1 MLKYP
6 SMANGKDYY
15 KVLGIDKN
23 ASEEDVKKAYRK
35 LAREHHPDVVSE
47 NDKEAAEKRFKEIN
61 EAYRVLSDAE
71 KRKMYDTYGTAE
83 PNQGFGGF
91 SGASGRGGQW
101 GPFTYT
107 YTSNGGNGGNAD
119 YGDFDPFDIFES
131 MFGFRGFG
139 GQRAPR
145 RGKSLYY
152 QLNIEFKEAVFG
164 VEKEIAVESGRVK
177 IKIPAGARDGLELK
191 FTGKG
196 MPGPSG
202 TPAGDL
208 FITLKVAPPKGF
220 KVVGDDLY
228 VVAEIDIVTASLGG
242 TVDVPVVDLTN
253 SDALGKA
260 KLKIPAGTQYGARLL
275 IRGRGMPRLHGH
287 GQGDVMVQVM
297 VTVPKKLTKR
307 QKDLLE
313 ALGTL

>member
-1 MLKYP
+1 
-6 SMANGKDYY
+6 MANGKDYY

-47 NDKEAAEKRFKEIN
+47 KDKEAAEKRFKEIN

-71 KRKMYDTYGTAE
+71 KRKMYDTYGTADA
-83 PNQGFGGF
+83 NQGFGGF
-91 SGASGRGGQW
+91 SGAGRGGQW

-107 YTSNGGNGGNAD
+107 YTNGGNGGGNAE

-152 QLNIEFKEAVFG
+152 QLSIEFKEAVFG
-164 VEKEIAVESGRVK
+164 EEKEVAVESGRVK
-177 IKIPAGARDGLELK
+177 LKIPAGARDGLELK

-196 MPGPSG
+196 MPGPAG

-208 FITLKVAPPKGF
+208 FITLKVPSPKGF
-220 KVVGDDLY
+220 KVAGDDLY
-228 VVAEIDIVTASLGG
+228 LVSEIDIVTAALGG
-242 TVDVPVVDLTN
+242 VVDIPVVDLN
-253 SDALGKA
+253 SPDALGKA

-287 GQGDVMVQVM
+287 GQGDVMVQVA
-297 VTVPKKLTKR
+297 VVVPKKLTKK

-313 ALGTL
+313 ELGTL

>member
-1 MLKYP
+1 
-6 SMANGKDYY
+6 MANGKDYY
-15 KVLGIDKN
+15 KVLGIDKS

-71 KRKMYDTYGTAE
+71 KRKMYDTYGTAD

-91 SGASGRGGQW
+91 SGGQGRGGQW

-107 YTSNGGNGGNAD
+107 YTNGGNGGNQE

-208 FITLKVAPPKGF
+208 FITLKVPSPKGF
-220 KVVGDDLY
+220 KVAGDDLY
-228 VVAEIDIVTASLGG
+228 LISEIDIVTAALGG
-242 TVDVPVVDLTN
+242 VVDVPVVDL
-253 SDALGKA
+253 SSPDALGKA

-287 GQGDVMVQVM
+287 GQGDVMVQV
-297 VTVPKKLTKR
+297 VVVVPKKLSKK

-313 ALGTL
+313 ELGTL

>member
-1 MLKYP
+1 
-6 SMANGKDYY
+6 MANGKDYY
-15 KVLGIDKN
+15 KVLGIDKS

-47 NDKEAAEKRFKEIN
+47 KDKEAAEKRFKEIN

-71 KRKMYDTYGTAE
+71 KRKMYDTYGTAD

-91 SGASGRGGQW
+91 SGGQGRGGQW

-107 YTSNGGNGGNAD
+107 YTNGGNGGNQE

-208 FITLKVAPPKGF
+208 FITLKVPSPKGF
-220 KVVGDDLY
+220 KVAGDDLY
-228 VVAEIDIVTASLGG
+228 LISEIDIVTAALGG
-242 TVDVPVVDLTN
+242 VVDVPVVDL
-253 SDALGKA
+253 SSPDALGKA

-287 GQGDVMVQVM
+287 GQGDVMVQV
-297 VTVPKKLTKR
+297 VVVVPKKLSKK

-313 ALGTL
+313 EFGTL

>member
-15 KVLGIDKN
+15 KVLGIDKS

-71 KRKMYDTYGTAE
+71 KRKMYDTYGTAD

-91 SGASGRGGQW
+91 SGGQGRGGQW

-107 YTSNGGNGGNAD
+107 YTNGGNGGNQE

-208 FITLKVAPPKGF
+208 FITLKVPSPKGF
-220 KVVGDDLY
+220 KVAGDDLY
-228 VVAEIDIVTASLGG
+228 LISEIDIVTAALGG
-242 TVDVPVVDLTN
+242 VVDVPVVDL
-253 SDALGKA
+253 SSPDALGKA

-287 GQGDVMVQVM
+287 GQGDVMVQV
-297 VTVPKKLTKR
+297 VVVVPKKLSKK

-313 ALGTL
+313 ELGTL

>member
-15 KVLGIDKN
+15 KVLGIDKS

-47 NDKEAAEKRFKEIN
+47 KDKEAAEKRFKEIN

-71 KRKMYDTYGTAE
+71 KRKMYDTYGTAD

-91 SGASGRGGQW
+91 SGGQGRGGQW

-107 YTSNGGNGGNAD
+107 YTNGGNGGNQE

-208 FITLKVAPPKGF
+208 FITLKVPSPKGF
-220 KVVGDDLY
+220 KVAGDDLY
-228 VVAEIDIVTASLGG
+228 LISEIDIVTAALGG
-242 TVDVPVVDLTN
+242 VVDVPVVDL
-253 SDALGKA
+253 SSPDALGKA

-287 GQGDVMVQVM
+287 GQGDVMVQV
-297 VTVPKKLTKR
+297 VVVVPKKLSKK

-313 ALGTL
+313 ELGTL

>member
-1 MLKYP
+1 
-6 SMANGKDYY
+6 MANGKDYY
-15 KVLGIDKN
+15 KVLGIDKS

-47 NDKEAAEKRFKEIN
+47 KDKEAAEKRFKEIN

-71 KRKMYDTYGTAE
+71 KRKMYDTYGTAD

-91 SGASGRGGQW
+91 SGGQGRGGQW

-107 YTSNGGNGGNAD
+107 YTNGGNGGNQE

-208 FITLKVAPPKGF
+208 FITLKVPSPKGF
-220 KVVGDDLY
+220 KVAGDDLY
-228 VVAEIDIVTASLGG
+228 LISEIDIVTAALGG
-242 TVDVPVVDLTN
+242 VVDVPVVDL
-253 SDALGKA
+253 SSPDALGKA

-287 GQGDVMVQVM
+287 GQGDVMVQV
-297 VTVPKKLTKR
+297 VVVVPKKLSKK

-313 ALGTL
+313 ELGTL

>member
-1 MLKYP
+1 
-6 SMANGKDYY
+6 MANGKDYY

-47 NDKEAAEKRFKEIN
+47 KDKEAAEKRFKEIN

-71 KRKMYDTYGTAE
+71 KRKMYDTYGTAD

-91 SGASGRGGQW
+91 SGGAGRGGQW

-107 YTSNGGNGGNAD
+107 YTSNGSNAGGNAD

-152 QLNIEFKEAVFG
+152 QLNIEFREAVFG
-164 VEKEIAVESGRVK
+164 VEKEVSIESGKVK
-177 IKIPAGARDGLELK
+177 IKIPSGARDGLELK

-208 FITLKVAPPKGF
+208 FITLKVPSPKGF
-220 KVVGDDLY
+220 KVAGDDLY
-228 VVAEIDIVTASLGG
+228 VVAEIDIVTAAIGG
-242 TVDVPVVDLTN
+242 TVEVPVVDLAS

-260 KLKIPAGTQYGARLL
+260 KLKISAGTQYGARLL
-275 IRGRGMPRLHGH
+275 IRGKGMPRLHGR
-287 GQGDVMVQVM
+287 GQGDVMVQIAV
-297 VTVPKKLTKR
+297 VVPKTLNKKQR
-307 QKDLLE
+307 SLLE
-313 ALGTL
+313 ELGTL

>member
-15 KVLGIDKN
+15 KVLGIDKS

-47 NDKEAAEKRFKEIN
+47 KDKEAAEKRFKEIN

-71 KRKMYDTYGTAE
+71 KRKMYDTYGTAD

-91 SGASGRGGQW
+91 SGGQGRGGQW

-107 YTSNGGNGGNAD
+107 YTNGGNGGNQE

-208 FITLKVAPPKGF
+208 FITLKVPSPKGF
-220 KVVGDDLY
+220 KVAGDDLY
-228 VVAEIDIVTASLGG
+228 LISEIDIVTAALGG
-242 TVDVPVVDLTN
+242 VVDVPVVDL
-253 SDALGKA
+253 SSPDALGKA

-287 GQGDVMVQVM
+287 GQGDVMVQV
-297 VTVPKKLTKR
+297 VVVVPKKLSKK

-313 ALGTL
+313 EFGTL

>member
-1 MLKYP
+1 VLKYP

-15 KVLGIDKN
+15 KVLGIDKS

-71 KRKMYDTYGTAE
+71 KRKMYDTYGTAD

-91 SGASGRGGQW
+91 SGGQGRGGQW

-107 YTSNGGNGGNAD
+107 YTNGGNGGNQE

-208 FITLKVAPPKGF
+208 FITLKVPSPKGF
-220 KVVGDDLY
+220 KVAGDDLY
-228 VVAEIDIVTASLGG
+228 LISEIDIVTAALGG
-242 TVDVPVVDLTN
+242 VVDVPVVDL
-253 SDALGKA
+253 SSPDALGKA

-287 GQGDVMVQVM
+287 GQGDVMVQV
-297 VTVPKKLTKR
+297 VVVVPKKLSKK

-313 ALGTL
+313 ELGTL

>member
-1 MLKYP
+1 VLKYP

-15 KVLGIDKN
+15 KVLGIDKS

-47 NDKEAAEKRFKEIN
+47 KDKEAAEKRFKEIN

-71 KRKMYDTYGTAE
+71 KRKMYDTYGTAD

-91 SGASGRGGQW
+91 SGGQGRGGQW

-107 YTSNGGNGGNAD
+107 YTNGGNGGNQE

-208 FITLKVAPPKGF
+208 FITLKVPSPKGF
-220 KVVGDDLY
+220 KVAGDDLY
-228 VVAEIDIVTASLGG
+228 LISEIDIVTAALGG
-242 TVDVPVVDLTN
+242 VVDVPVVDL
-253 SDALGKA
+253 SSPDALGKA

-287 GQGDVMVQVM
+287 GDVMVQV
-297 VTVPKKLTKR
+297 VVVVPKKLSKK

-313 ALGTL
+313 EFGTL